1 RSSDLQLLSDF
12 FGVTAMILMSSLRQV
27 RIDSDH
33 LGRVSG
39 VFQAGFGGMTV
50 LGALGGALLAEAAGV
65 RAAMLAAAAL
75 SLVLPVLCAASPLA
89 RARLPAAG

>member
-1 RSSDLQLLSDF
+1 
-12 FGVTAMILMSSLRQV
+12 MI
-27 RIDSDH
+27 
-33 LGRVSG
+33 
-39 VFQAGFGGMTV
+39 AT
-50 LGALGGALLAEAAGV
+50 GALLAEAAVV